1 MSAGAAPNDT
11 MSDSESICSPNAL
24 CVLVMRAT
32 RPSRL
37 SSTIA
42 ANTPSAARSKRA
54 FMAITTE

>member
-1 MSAGAAPNDT
+1 

-42 ANTPSAARSKRA
+42 AKMPTAAMSKRP
-54 FMAITTE
+54 FIAITIA

>member
-24 CVLVMRAT
+24 CVFVMRAT

-37 SSTIA
+37 SRIIA